1 MLGKPAVA
9 VVSQNLFCA
18 ALGMVQLITTC
29 PALYKV
35 MKQELLVCGE
45 SLFREFLWL
54 LQRDGSNFF
63 LIDFAFK
70 SVLSFLF
77 SDHPAP
83 GSLFY
88 RSKEHVSALEP
99 WVNCLL

>member
-9 VVSQNLFCA
+9 VVSQNFFCA

-54 LQRDGSNFF
+54 LQRGGSKFF
-63 LIDFAFK
+63 FNRLCFQECFII
-70 SVLSFLF
+70 SVF
-77 SDHPAP
+77 
-83 GSLFY
+83 
-88 RSKEHVSALEP
+88 
-99 WVNCLL
+99 

>member
-18 ALGMVQLITTC
+18 ALGMVQLIITC

-54 LQRDGSNFF
+54 SQRDGSNFF
-63 LIDFAFK
+63 FNRLCFQECFII
-70 SVLSFLF
+70 SVF
-77 SDHPAP
+77 
-83 GSLFY
+83 
-88 RSKEHVSALEP
+88 
-99 WVNCLL
+99 